1 MSKFY
6 FDLAANEGDE
16 GVKFRSFQ
24 RGGAYEDVVADYK
37 VDRVPREGLTIPE
50 NVPMPVGS
58 AIKSKSQAGNNV
70 IRVNVGVGKPTHYY
84 RGTLNFNALAIAAFK
99 SGNEQPKGER
109 AGVFGTVSDKDGNE
123 MDVGGWVRKDK
134 NGKFYI
140 SCSLQEPFKKG
151 DPAPATGAPA
161 DDTMD
166 DDIPF

>member
-1 MSKFY
+1 MSDNKF
-6 FDLAANEGDE
+6 FFNLFANDGDKKDE
-16 GVKFRSFQ
+16 TTFRQFEK
-24 RGGAYEDVVADYK
+24 GGAYEDVTADY
-37 VDRVPREGLTIPE
+37 RVSGTGDTPPK
-50 NVPMPVGS
+50 GS

-70 IRVNVGVGKPTHYY
+70 IRINVGVGSPTSYY
-84 RGTLNFNALAIAAFK
+84 RGTLNFNDLALAAFK

-109 AGVFGTVSDKDGNE
+109 AGVFGTVSHKDGKE

-151 DPAPATGAPA
+151 DAPAATPGAPA
-161 DDTMD
+161 ADMD